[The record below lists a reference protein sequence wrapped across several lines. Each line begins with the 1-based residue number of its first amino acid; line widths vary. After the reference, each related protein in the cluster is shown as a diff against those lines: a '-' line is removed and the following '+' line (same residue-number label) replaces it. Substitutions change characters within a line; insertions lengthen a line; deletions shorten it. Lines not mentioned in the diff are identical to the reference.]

1 MDDSILQ
8 SIVEITRQRDLES
21 LENTLVT
28 ALADVVPVS
37 SIMLLRHPSDGRT
50 DKLAVLIN
58 LIVAADASG
67 KPRYDLRS
75 EPPSVNID
83 SPLTSCLNELRTI
96 TCENEDKS
104 TRTLIPTVCDDKV
117 NGVLAIESQ
126 QSLAPELSTIE
137 AFVQVFNNYQ
147 TLFNES
153 ERDTLTGLLNRRTF
167 DNKLDRLL
175 RTQLMN
181 KQMLIGSEQLREK
194 RYLGPDSFAWL
205 VIIDIDHFK
214 RVNDTFGHS
223 IGDEVIFTLSQKMQE
238 CFRNSDLL
246 FRFGGEEFVV
256 VLEPIRADMAQV
268 TLDRFRE
275 TIARHKFSQVGQI
288 TVSIGHALVTEREF
302 PAQVLEYADQ
312 ALYYAKEH
320 GRNCV
325 HEYAA
330 LIEAGKLQ
338 AIKAE

>member
-8 SIVEITRQRDLES
+8 SIVEITRQRDLDS

-37 SIMLLRHPSDGRT
+37 SIMLLRHSGDMRT
-50 DKLAVLIN
+50 GKLAVLIN
-58 LIVAADASG
+58 LTVVVDAAG
-67 KPRYDLRS
+67 KPRYKLQN

-83 SPLTSCLNELRTI
+83 DPVTNCLDEVRTI
-96 TCENEDKS
+96 VYEIEGKCS
-104 TRTLIPTVCDDKV
+104 RTLIPTVCDEKV

-126 QSLAPELSTIE
+126 QALTADLSTIE

-147 TLFNES
+147 TLFKES

-214 RVNDTFGHS
+214 RVNDTYGHS

-256 VLEPIRADMAQV
+256 VLEPIRAEMAQV

-275 TIARHKFSQVGQI
+275 AIARHKFSQVGQI
-288 TVSIGHALVTEREF
+288 TVSIGHALVTEKEY

-338 AIKAE
+338 AARN